1 MAHATGLTVPC
12 LMRLKTALTFFVPT
26 TELSMRLTPSQ
37 VKAIQRATTEVFG
50 AQASVWLFGSRVDD
64 NKRGGDIDLM
74 IRPEDASPREILLR
88 KIRFLTKLERLLGER
103 KVDVVIETPD
113 DQRPIVRIAH
123 KQGIQL

>member
-1 MAHATGLTVPC
+1 M
-12 LMRLKTALTFFVPT
+12 PT

-50 AQASVWLFGSRVDD
+50 TQASVWLFGSRVDD
-64 NKRGGDIDLM
+64 NKRGGDIDLLVQ
-74 IRPEDASPREILLR
+74 PEGASAREILLR

-103 KVDVVIETPD
+103 KVDVVIEAPD